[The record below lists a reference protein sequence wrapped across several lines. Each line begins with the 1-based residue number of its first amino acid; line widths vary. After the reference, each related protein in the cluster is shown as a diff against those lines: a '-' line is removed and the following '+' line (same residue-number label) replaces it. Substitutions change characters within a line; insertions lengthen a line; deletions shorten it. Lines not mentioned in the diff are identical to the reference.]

1 MPSLTPSQRVFGVGL
16 TPIER
21 AFRPPQGME
30 NDPAYND
37 YARRKFAAAD
47 MEDAQRGEVQAALD
61 EQRAKREQR
70 KSDEQMARAEAAA
83 IDSMRGKSPEEIPNI
98 LAQFPELARSRN
110 LGGFTHFAQAVQPSA
125 GQKTLAPSL
134 RNRLKP
140 HERQYFD
147 EHFTQG
153 GDAVSA
159 FDAAQMRGEH
169 ENSLA
174 DMMQKGVP
182 LDVIEK
188 YRSRPLNPIER
199 EALVQ
204 QHAVKATKDDHR
216 TEAMRDAIKAA
227 YESMPVVGDVDP
239 VTNKP
244 FTIDEILQ
252 ARSEVANKAHRSFYP
267 EKYQQTPVAPQAGVQ
282 GKQSGDVDQ
291 AAQVGG
297 VATEAASPSGTPQPK
312 KPLTPQEIEKSIQES
327 DEMGLARIGADISYP
342 LQARSKALEKLKA
355 SVTPMKNLSIR
366 EQREFDKNKKDL
378 IGKVEETIRKD
389 NFVIDT
395 LNPAWT
401 DEKSKLA
408 PLVEEFAKKNNVN
421 IDNLYNSI
429 YKQEKIEV
437 SPEDAKRI
445 RNAQKDVDGK
455 WYANI
460 QDAILGN
467 AAEEKN
473 TRLMRLN
480 GQHQGGGAL
489 GAIAATYVSHLLGT
503 NQVTNAGVLRALA
516 QERLNSGGALVPTNK
531 SPTGAIPDA
540 KQASL
545 LDSVY
550 NKFFK

>member
-1 MPSLTPSQRVFGVGL
+1 MPPPRLTPAQRTFGVGL
-16 TPIER
+16 APTYDI
-21 AFRPPQGME
+21 FRPPEGME
-30 NDPAYND
+30 LDPAYSPATRQQQGMAMTAD
-37 YARRKFAAAD
+37 LQRQAFKDAAD
-47 MEDAQRGEVQAALD
+47 EQQFARQQRDDERRMQQVEQQATEAL
-61 EQRAKREQR
+61 
-70 KSDEQMARAEAAA
+70 
-83 IDSMRGKSPEEIPNI
+83 RGRNPEEIPNI

-110 LGGFTHFAQAVQPSA
+110 LGGFTNFAQAVTPSA

-147 EHFTQG
+147 EQFTKG

-159 FDAAQMRGEH
+159 FDAAQLRGEH
-169 ENSLA
+169 ENGLA

-267 EKYQQTPVAPQAGVQ
+267 EKYQQAPATPQSGVQ
-282 GKQSGDVDQ
+282 GEQSGDVAQ
-291 AAQVGG
+291 AAQVGS
-297 VATEAASPSGTPQPK
+297 VATEAASPSGAPQPK
-312 KPLTPQEIEKSIQES
+312 KPLTSQEIEKSIQES
-327 DEMGLARIGADISYP
+327 DDMGLARIGADINYP
-342 LQARSKALEKLKA
+342 LEARSKALEKLKA
-355 SVTPMKNLSIR
+355 SVTPVKTLSIR

-378 IGKVEETIRKD
+378 ISKVEETIRKD

-401 DEKSKLA
+401 EEKSKLA
-408 PLVEEFAKKNNVN
+408 PLW
-421 IDNLYNSI
+421 
-429 YKQEKIEV
+429 
-437 SPEDAKRI
+437 R
-445 RNAQKDVDGK
+445 G
-455 WYANI
+455 I
-460 QDAILGN
+460 QRMLSMS
-467 AAEEKN
+467 
-473 TRLMRLN
+473 R
-480 GQHQGGGAL
+480 
-489 GAIAATYVSHLLGT
+489 
-503 NQVTNAGVLRALA
+503 
-516 QERLNSGGALVPTNK
+516 
-531 SPTGAIPDA
+531 
-540 KQASL
+540 
-545 LDSVY
+545 
-550 NKFFK
+550 